1 MTKEKAAMEVV
12 AGNENVMMAKMMMR
26 YNDAFIVEML
36 VMPEVMRV
44 AATEVETHAMTAK
57 RSMETAG
64 SPEAMGGFRVAKV
77 PSSAGRGN
85 LYEKK
90 HREDGSD

>member
-1 MTKEKAAMEVV
+1 MEV
-12 AGNENVMMAKMMMR
+12 ASGNENVMMAKTMMW
-26 YNDAFIVEML
+26 YNNAFIVEML

-44 AATEVETHAMTAK
+44 AATEVETRVMTAK
-57 RSMETAG
+57 RSMESAG
-64 SPEAMGGFRVAKV
+64 SPEAMRGSRVTKV
-77 PSSAGRGN
+77 PTSAGRGN